1 MEHHRVVA
9 QWRAGVYHR
18 VERRL
23 VADRGLVHPAGYA
36 GHLDR
41 VDVALSAEAVNERD
55 LVRQGEHV
63 VGGVQVADRRVEV
76 HGFHR
81 VAGDRV
87 YRVQDLAHLEQVP
100 VVLTVAVAT
109 VATQAGHERWAGD
122 ARVGDDVVADVQ
134 VPGRVG
140 CVEGEARRCRCDQRH
155 DQLGV
160 EPHPVPVHVAS
171 GVGQL
176 AECGF
181 VQEVDA
187 GLGEYPQR
195 CTVDCIQL
203 VLGYG
208 AQRVEPHAGL
218 APRGLC
224 CDRVP
229 FLGSA
234 AQPSPAR
241 LAHGQP
247 PIGLVLVPLSGPT
260 VRPTVPLASSGRFT
274 GPPRTAS
281 ERPRESGGVH
291 PPRTGAPWP
300 PPRSGPRRGP
310 AGWTG

>member
-1 MEHHRVVA
+1 M
-9 QWRAGVYHR
+9 
-18 VERRL
+18 
-23 VADRGLVHPAGYA
+23 
-36 GHLDR
+36 
-41 VDVALSAEAVNERD
+41 
-55 LVRQGEHV
+55 
-63 VGGVQVADRRVEV
+63 ADRRVEV
-76 HGFHR
+76 HGLHR

-87 YRVQDLAHLEQVP
+87 YRVQDLAHAEQVP
-100 VVLTVAVAT
+100 VVLPVAVAT
-109 VATQAGHERWAGD
+109 VPPQAGHEGWAGD

-140 CVEGEARRCRCDQRH
+140 CVEGEPGGCRGDQRH
-155 DQLGV
+155 DQFRV
-160 EPHPVPVHVAS
+160 EPHPVPVYVAS

-176 AECGF
+176 PTCCV

-195 CTVDCIQL
+195 CTVDRLQL

-224 CDRVP
+224 GDRVP
-229 FLGSA
+229 LLGSA

-247 PIGLVLVPLSGPT
+247 PIGSWPAGPA
-260 VRPTVPLASSGRFT
+260 VRPRGSAPPPTAPITSWGRFK

-281 ERPRESGGVH
+281 ERPREPGAVPH
-291 PPRTGAPWP
+291 PRTGAPWP
-300 PPRSGPRRGP
+300 PPRSGPLPGP
-310 AGWTG
+310 AGSTE